1 MWRFGYWLSFALAS
15 AWVFARP
22 GAAEVAG
29 SNASSNAESTSFV
42 RHEAPAPSSAE
53 TYCAWFADRDGD
65 VIYFG
70 QAAFW
75 WGFRSSDGA
84 DPARDFALEGPRPIG
99 RFDLGREAFLPSL
112 DAGAP
117 GARSGVWDVLRH
129 ANGRIYFTT
138 FFERGG
144 YVDPA
149 NERVVHFGD
158 AGTGLNELA
167 PGPGGAVL
175 ATRYADAEGGA
186 GSLVLLDSEG
196 GILAEHVLVSS
207 TPGFQLAAKSAA
219 LDPIRGD
226 IWVNSDLLPA
236 RDHAGEKSARGP
248 GGSWGAAGHPTLV
261 MDAAGR
267 ERARFDA
274 VEIQAMAFGA
284 DGVGYLAL
292 AEGARL
298 SVAVLTPGLR
308 EGDPRRGL
316 ELARRVVVDD
326 NYSRH
331 LDFAQTLAVD
341 DQGRVILT
349 RWGGHVHVLERE
361 RAGVQSGPGGEGA
374 EAEAITLRSLR
385 LPAYEPGGLYYAAY
399 LAGDRIC
406 ATYCGRVSVVCGS
419 ASALAPGP
427 AAPQPSAG
435 KRLETPRRSDSG
447 RERLR

>member
-1 MWRFGYWLSFALAS
+1 MWRFVYWLSFGLSFALAS
-15 AWVFARP
+15 AWVLVRP
-22 GAAEVAG
+22 GGAQVAASDAG
-29 SNASSNAESTSFV
+29 ATSFV

-53 TYCAWFADRDGD
+53 TYCAWFADRHGD

-75 WGFRSSDGA
+75 SGFRSGDGA
-84 DPARDFALEGPRPIG
+84 DPARDFELEGPRPIG
-99 RFDLGREAFLPSL
+99 RFDLRREAFLPPL

-138 FFERGG
+138 FFETGG

-149 NERVVHFGD
+149 GERVAHFGD

-175 ATRYADAEGGA
+175 ATRYASAEGGA

-219 LDPIRGD
+219 LDPTRGD
-226 IWVNSDLLPA
+226 IWVNSDLLPV
-236 RDHAGEKSARGP
+236 RDHGGEKSARGP

-298 SVAVLTPGLR
+298 SVAILTPGLR

-326 NYSRH
+326 NYPRH

-349 RWGGHVHVLERE
+349 RWGGHVHVLERDE
-361 RAGVQSGPGGEGA
+361 SGGPGA

-406 ATYCGRVSVVCGS
+406 ATYCGRVNVVCGS

-427 AAPQPSAG
+427 AAPQPGDG